1 MKFNDLWVKEQT
13 VRELN
18 SYLKLN
24 YDNPL
29 EFVETC
35 HNPVWY
41 DFKLF
46 CALKEYSGAIRQGVL
61 NMI

>member
-24 YDNPL
+24 DDNPL
-29 EFVETC
+29 EFVETY
-35 HNPVWY
+35 HKPVWY

-46 CALKEYSGAIRQGVL
+46 CALKEYSAAIR
-61 NMI
+61 